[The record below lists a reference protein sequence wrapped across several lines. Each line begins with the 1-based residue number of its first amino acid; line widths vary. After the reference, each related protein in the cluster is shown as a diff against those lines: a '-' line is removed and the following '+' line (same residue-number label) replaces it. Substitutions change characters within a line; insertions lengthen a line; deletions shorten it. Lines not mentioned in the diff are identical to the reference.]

1 MVEPFVINRSVVNGY
16 SEPTIVVT
24 EWNDTDPL
32 PLAWGYTATNRV
44 LASILYEILVDSEMI
59 VDSIW
64 SGEPLAFDPRTVRHA
79 KISLRDEFSIHSDVM
94 IDGIEHMQGEI
105 DMNDT
110 ETGWYDVDE
119 VDGIESY
126 VSTIQKLLMDPD
138 RRLGKPDRVR
148 MGLNWISNAY
158 LADKSTPNLD
168 GSVKHHMTI
177 NLAPVYKVVS

>member
-16 SEPTIVVT
+16 SEPIIVVT
-24 EWNDTDPL
+24 EWDDTDPL
-32 PLAWGYTATNRV
+32 PLAWAYTATNRA
-44 LASILYEILVDSEMI
+44 LASILHEILVDSEMI
-59 VDSIW
+59 DRDFRNRFRIN
-64 SGEPLAFDPRTVRHA
+64 PQTVQFA
-79 KISLRDEFSIHSDVM
+79 KISLRDEFSIHSEVM

-119 VDGIESY
+119 VDGIGSY
-126 VSTIQKLLMDPD
+126 VSTIQKLLMEPD
-138 RRLGKPDRVR
+138 RRLGRPDRVSMR
-148 MGLNWISNAY
+148 LNWISNAY